1 MSTAFQKFKIKST
14 LEYTADHFEL
24 SFTGSEP
31 FRNKTTTD
39 TVTLT
44 IGFLDSFNVPQT
56 IISLDGGF
64 TDEFQITLTPKS
76 ITGVKNGR
84 DQGFNALDKK
94 FNKRYY
100 RFPQV
105 PPPVPP
111 PVLDSFGHVIPPI
124 PFVTG
129 QFKAS
134 QIAAE
139 AAAHA
144 GLSLSWGCPDY
155 QILSTFFASG
165 RVIDTIRKLVRP
177 FTFVAPFQA
186 DIFIEGNVLV
196 IRPRLGLNPAPNYT
210 ITMANMKRESA
221 TFRVRK
227 TQRYGLV
234 TLIGSANALNQT
246 GNVFVE
252 GQIVLVDTQES
263 FSSDG
268 ELLSRVVT
276 TSTYSTPSKN
286 LLEMIKETY
295 TQASEGGGGGVFLTR
310 RDTTENDW
318 EPVLIDT
325 AGPVTQKKH
334 IAQSVQ
340 SEGFDDNG
348 NWTTLER
355 TETGY
360 AYDGNGFELGETTV
374 VSKLDQ
380 NANPPQLVPD
390 SMTIKTM
397 RDIATLITE
406 QTTEVYQFTN
416 EATSQFSGTFQSSIT
431 RPVLVSRDT
440 QQQAGTRPGG
450 PGRARPLTVGN
461 DGGQQAEVSLLISTD
476 PFSVDVQESVPDL
489 TRAQC
494 ITILQQFQQASYV
507 WQYEAI
513 FQGVN
518 MPWIQRG
525 QYLQITGI
533 LAEDGTTPIVL
544 PTMLVL
550 EVEDDYDES
559 VQHAKSVANIRCI
572 GWSTT

>member
-1 MSTAFQKFKIKST
+1 MTTSFDKFKIRST
-14 LEYTADHFEL
+14 LEYTADHFTL

-31 FRNKTTTD
+31 FRTKTVTD

-44 IGFLDSFNVPQT
+44 IGFLDNLNAPQT
-56 IISLDGGF
+56 IISLDDGF
-64 TDEFQITLTPKS
+64 TDEFEITITPNKIS
-76 ITGVKNGR
+76 GVKNGR
-84 DQGFNALDKK
+84 DKGAAALDGK

-100 RFPQV
+100 RYPQV
-105 PPPVPP
+105 PPPTPQP
-111 PVLDSFGHVIPPI
+111 EFDSFGHLIPPV
-124 PFVTG
+124 PFVVG
-129 QFKAS
+129 QFNAS
-134 QIAAE
+134 QIATE

-144 GLSLSWGCPDY
+144 GLGLAWGCPDY
-155 QILSTFFASG
+155 QLQSTFFASG

-177 FTFVAPFQA
+177 FTFVAPFQT
-186 DIFIEGNVLV
+186 DIFVEGNSLV
-196 IRPRLGLNPAPNYT
+196 IRPRRGLNPAPDYT
-210 ITMANMKRESA
+210 ISMTDMKRESA
-221 TFRVRK
+221 TLRVRK
-227 TQRYGLV
+227 TQKYGLV
-234 TLIGSANALNQT
+234 TMLGMANALNQT

-252 GQIVLVDTQES
+252 GQLVLVDTQES
-263 FSSDG
+263 FAPDG
-268 ELLSRVVT
+268 TLMSRVVT

-295 TQASEGGGGGVFLTR
+295 TQASDGGGGGVFLTR
-310 RDTTENDW
+310 RDTTENQW

-334 IAQSVQ
+334 ISQSVQ

-360 AYDGNGFELGETTV
+360 AYDGNGFELGETTI
-374 VSKLDQ
+374 VSVLDQ
-380 NANPPQLVPD
+380 EANPPQLVPT

-397 RDIATLITE
+397 RDVATLITE
-406 QTTEVYQFTN
+406 ETTEVYQFTN
-416 EATSQFSGTFQSSIT
+416 EATSQFGGTFQSSIT

-461 DGGQQAEVSLLISTD
+461 DVGQQTALSLLVSTD

-489 TRAQC
+489 NRAQC
-494 ITILQQFQQASYV
+494 LTILSQFQTASYV
-507 WQYEAI
+507 WQYEAV

-525 QYLQITGI
+525 QYLKIEGIT
-533 LAEDGTTPIVL
+533 AEDGSAITL
-544 PTMLVL
+544 PSMLVL
-550 EVEDDYDES
+550 EVEADYDES
-559 VQHAKSVANIRCI
+559 SQKAKSVASIRCI